1 VEDRSQRR
9 GLLTRRG
16 RPKPDAAP
24 AGDSPFTR
32 HPHRTFVGLSLPVL
46 ISLVPE
52 PLAGAVD
59 TAFVKQ
65 LGAAPAAG
73 LAAATALLSSV
84 FWVFNFLGIGTQTE
98 VAQALGRDD
107 AHRAADTAGLALA
120 VAAALGVALA
130 LLGWPCL
137 EAAARFMSGEPAVQD
152 ATADYLAIRL
162 LGGPAVLI
170 MLAGFGV
177 LRGLQDMRTPLW
189 IALVSSTL
197 NIGLDPLLIFGSG
210 PFPRLGI
217 AGAAWATVASQWLA
231 AVWTG
236 FAVRRRLGPATRLD
250 WREAGSLF
258 VVGRDLFLRTGLL
271 ILFLLLATRAAT
283 RIGAEVGAAHQ
294 GVRQVWLL
302 TAFVL
307 DAYAA
312 AAQSLV
318 AWFVGAARVAEARR
332 VAAVACAWGTG
343 TGVLLAA
350 LMLVGESAV
359 ASLLVPAAAHG
370 LFGPAWLV
378 AALAQP
384 ANGLAFVTD
393 GIHWA
398 TRDYRFLRNVM
409 FAATVCGAILLFGF
423 RPPGADELRWIWL
436 VTSLWIGI
444 RAAFGVARVWPG
456 LGASPLARRH

>member
-1 VEDRSQRR
+1 VEDRPQRR
-9 GLLTRRG
+9 GLLTPG
-16 RPKPDAAP
+16 SDL
-24 AGDSPFTR
+24 PFSR

-46 ISLVPE
+46 ISLLPE
-52 PLAGAVD
+52 PLAGAAD

-65 LGAAPAAG
+65 LGSAPAAA
-73 LAAATALLSSV
+73 LAAATTLLSSV

-98 VAQALGRDD
+98 VAQALGRGDQRSASD
-107 AHRAADTAGLALA
+107 GAGLALA
-120 VAAALGVALA
+120 VAAALGVGLA
-130 LLGWPCL
+130 LLGWPL
-137 EAAARFMSGEPAVQD
+137 LDAAAGFMSADPGVRS
-152 ATADYLAIRL
+152 ATREYLGIRL
-162 LGGPAVLI
+162 LGGPALLV

-189 IALVSSTL
+189 IALVSSSL
-197 NIGLDPLLIFGSG
+197 NIGLDPLLIFGAG
-210 PFPRLGI
+210 PVPRLGV

-231 AVWTG
+231 ALWTG
-236 FAVRRRLGPATRLD
+236 VAVRRRLGPASRLD
-250 WREAGSLF
+250 WRAAASLF

-283 RIGAEVGAAHQ
+283 RIGPDAGAAHQ

-307 DAYAA
+307 DAHAA

-318 AWFVGAARVAEARR
+318 GWLVGAARMDEARR
-332 VAAVACAWGTG
+332 VAAIACLWGAA
-343 TGVLLAA
+343 TGVVLTA
-350 LMLVGESAV
+350 LMWAGESAV
-359 ASLLVPAAAHG
+359 ASLLVPPAARD
-370 LFGPAWLV
+370 LFAPAWIV

-409 FAATVCGAILLFGF
+409 GAATLCATALLAF
-423 RPPGADELRWIWL
+423 RPPGVAELPWIWG
-436 VTSLWIGI
+436 VTSLWIGV
-444 RAAFGVARVWPG
+444 RAAFGVARIWPG
-456 LGASPLARRH
+456 LGASPLGAGREPAPR